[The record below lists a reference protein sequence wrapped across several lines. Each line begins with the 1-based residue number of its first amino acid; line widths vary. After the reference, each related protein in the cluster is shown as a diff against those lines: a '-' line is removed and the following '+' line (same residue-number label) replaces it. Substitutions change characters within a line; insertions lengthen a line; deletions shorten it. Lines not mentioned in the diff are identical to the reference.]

1 MKVYIV
7 FSKVTYKN
15 NYLHEIPNI
24 IEIFANESTA
34 NERSADLGDNTYV
47 KEFEVSQ

>member
-15 NYLHEIPNI
+15 NYLHDIPNL
-24 IEIFANESTA
+24 IEIFHKEQDA
-34 NERSADLGDNTYV
+34 NERSRSLGDNTYV
-47 KEFEVSQ
+47 QEYEVIE